1 MNQWTKSLQL
11 YYYRKIYLQL
21 DPIAARSTFLQFQI
35 ENQSIDLKGF
45 WRYPKICPFWAVLG
59 VPDWLLLQCLR
70 KPFHLRRVEHRL
82 WHHLNLKNFIKFN
95 NKYEIPWNSIL
106 PKIEKN
112 PWISKIHQ
120 KSKKFYD
127 EKFHEILKSKIWK
140 LHDEKFHEILKFI
153 ENLKFHV

>member
-11 YYYRKIYLQL
+11 YYYRKISLQL
-21 DPIAARSTFLQFQI
+21 DPIAAQSTFLQFQI

-59 VPDWLLLQCLR
+59 VPDWHLLQCLR

-95 NKYEIPWNSIL
+95 KKIWNSMKFNIAQNRKKIHEFLKFIKIQKILWWEIPWNSKIKSL
-106 PKIEKN
+106 KITWWKIPWNSEPK
-112 PWISKIHQ
+112 KIH
-120 KSKKFYD
+120 
-127 EKFHEILKSKIWK
+127 KIQ
-140 LHDEKFHEILKFI
+140 
-153 ENLKFHV
+153 